1 MHCILAVPLAVLL
14 LIKPHLQQSGLLET
28 NQLYRIL
35 AMLQVLGEDLVLV
48 AGQQDRL
55 QRGGDVWGH
64 PVAYDKLAV
73 RYRRWRNSLTSADEK
88 EKAAAAADVSESM
101 SAGELFALQD
111 SEDAVEGEGG
121 IQAGSGVAAVIGAQ
135 QS

>member
-1 MHCILAVPLAVLL
+1 M
-14 LIKPHLQQSGLLET
+14 
-28 NQLYRIL
+28 
-35 AMLQVLGEDLVLV
+35 LV

-73 RYRRWRNSLTSADEK
+73 RYRRWRNSLSSPDES

-101 SAGELFALQD
+101 SAGELFALQENEEAVD
-111 SEDAVEGEGG
+111 SEGG
-121 IQAGSGVAAVIGAQ
+121 IQAGSGVAAVVGARQ
-135 QS
+135 C